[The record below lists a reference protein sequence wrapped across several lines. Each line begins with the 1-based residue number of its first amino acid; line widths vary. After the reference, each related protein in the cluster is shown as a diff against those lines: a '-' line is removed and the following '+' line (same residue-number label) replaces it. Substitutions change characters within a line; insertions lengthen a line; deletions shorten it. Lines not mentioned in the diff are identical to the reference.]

1 MNEKINLNDFLR
13 PEIKKL
19 AVDLEIYLH
28 SLEKEGIL
36 EKMKHLPSK
45 YLSKLLAEKYDELDY
60 SLRTKDRR
68 LNTDILSLI
77 VIALFLRKEENL

>member
-1 MNEKINLNDFLR
+1 MNEKLNLSDFLR
-13 PEIKKL
+13 PEVKKL
-19 AVDLEIYLH
+19 AVDIELYLR
-28 SLEKEGIL
+28 SLEKENIL
-36 EKMKHLPSK
+36 ERMKHFESK